1 MLPVTVHD
9 AHTQAHTH
17 TFNLVQEACDICSL
31 SGGLLV
37 SSTSAA
43 SFLSTWEG
51 EEEGGGGGGVVLYDI
66 GDIVKKKGM

>member
-1 MLPVTVHD
+1 MLPVTGHD

-17 TFNLVQEACDICSL
+17 TRTFNLVQEACDICSL

-37 SSTSAA
+37 SSTSAT

-51 EEEGGGGGGVVLYDI
+51 EEDGGGGGGGVVLYD
-66 GDIVKKKGM
+66 KGT